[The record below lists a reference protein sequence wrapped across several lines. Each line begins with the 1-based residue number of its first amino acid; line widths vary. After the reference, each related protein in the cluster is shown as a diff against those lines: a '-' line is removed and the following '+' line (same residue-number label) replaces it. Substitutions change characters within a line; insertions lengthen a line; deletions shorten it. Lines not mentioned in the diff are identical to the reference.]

1 MTDNIRLVR
10 YYKNRFKS
18 TTDGAVHQK
27 EYTGR
32 TEIQR
37 LTLVNKNVDGKI
49 QSVEEWQTLPIIDIE
64 G

>member
-1 MTDNIRLVR
+1 M
-10 YYKNRFKS
+10 S